1 MARNFKNAKRQEST
15 ETTELGKVL
24 YVYQEQLVVKLVAKD
39 IPYPNSA
46 VLDSSSRAIGKVD
59 EVLGRIDDV
68 HVTVKLNGP
77 AGESREGEMMF
88 SYVDK
93 FIPRKRFLPREEVE
107 KRKEAM
113 DRVKPVP
120 EKAQSSKRQDRDQDQ
135 VEGSPAEAIESPAT
149 AGGAGQEDG
158 AEIAEGRSSGG
169 ITGTK
174 VLPLAEV
181 NATIK
186 AAAVCRDRNEK
197 I

>member
-24 YVYQEQLVVKLVAKD
+24 YVCQEQLVVKLVAKD

-113 DRVKPVP
+113 DRVKPTPRKGP
-120 EKAQSSKRQDRDQDQ
+120 EFKKARP
-135 VEGSPAEAIESPAT
+135 GSGRGEP
-149 AGGAGQEDG
+149 
-158 AEIAEGRSSGG
+158 GRSDRKPNNGWGG
-169 ITGTK
+169 RPGGWG
-174 VLPLAEV
+174 
-181 NATIK
+181 
-186 AAAVCRDRNEK
+186 RDSRKPEFRRDNRNK
-197 I
+197 GSAPGRGKRNN